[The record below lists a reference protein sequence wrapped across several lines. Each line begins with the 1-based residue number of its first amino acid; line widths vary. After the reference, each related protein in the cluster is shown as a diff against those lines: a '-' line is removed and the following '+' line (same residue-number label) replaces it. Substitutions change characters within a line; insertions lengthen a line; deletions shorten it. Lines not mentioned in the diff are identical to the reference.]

1 MRISDWSSDVCSSD
15 LQRRIEQL
23 ALLRGAAR
31 HLDAVEQIGP
41 FAARGGVD
49 AIEIPARHLVAQ
61 PLLGLFVAGAVPA
74 LPQQLLA
81 PRRLEGYVAAGIA
94 ARDPALPGIDTAV
107 SDSPARVGGVLGT
120 GVLVRCDISGVRIIK
135 TKKQ

>member
-15 LQRRIEQL
+15 
-23 ALLRGAAR
+23 LLRGAAR

-61 PLLGLFVAGAVPA
+61 PLLGLFVAGAVRDLHQHLFA
-74 LPQQLLA
+74 R
-81 PRRLEGYVAAGIA
+81 RRLEGDVAAGIA
-94 ARDPALPGIDTAV
+94 ARDLALPGIDIAV
-107 SDSPARVGGVLGT
+107 ADSPADRKSTRLN
-120 GVLVRCDISGVRIIK
+120 SSH
-135 TKKQ
+135 